1 MLNMQ
6 DGNTVLK
13 LTPEQH
19 HTIVVVFL
27 RGGADGL
34 NMVVPVG
41 DDAYY
46 RARPLIGVSP
56 AATVPLND
64 LFAFHQALAPLQR
77 AYGDGELLIVHGA
90 GSEESSRSHF
100 EAQDFIEHGGQGAGG
115 WLGRYL
121 RENVRAA
128 SNPLASVALGTSCP
142 ESLRSSPATVVMDSL
157 GQISLDGA
165 AMPFIGGLERSYGNS
180 SLPWA
185 KSGSDLLS
193 AIGRIVALQ
202 SSPYQPAPGAV
213 YPDHPFARH
222 LQQVAQ
228 LIKAEVGVEAATVDL
243 GGWDSHI
250 ASASLMTPLMAQ
262 LSQGLMAFYNDIGAY
277 RERTTVVVMTEFGRR
292 VYENASLGTD
302 HGRGSIMMLLG
313 GGVRGGRVLADWPG
327 LVDEHLEAPGDLP
340 VRYNFRDILA
350 PVFQKKMP
358 GIALNQV
365 FPGYTLTP
373 LDVV

>member
-1 MLNMQ
+1 MPQ
-6 DGNTVLK
+6 GNTVLK
-13 LTPEQH
+13 LAPEQN
-19 HTIVVVFL
+19 HTLVVVFL

-34 NMVVPVG
+34 QMVVPTG
-41 DDAYY
+41 DDDYY
-46 RARPLIGVSP
+46 RARPLIGIARKETVALDELFGLHEALSP
-56 AATVPLND
+56 L
-64 LFAFHQALAPLQR
+64 HR
-77 AYGDGELLIVHGA
+77 AYSDGALLVVHGA

-100 EAQDFIEHGGQGAGG
+100 EAQDFMEHGGTGAGG

-121 RENVRAA
+121 RQNSRAA
-128 SNPLASVALGTSCP
+128 SNPLASVALGKTCP

-157 GQISLDGA
+157 GEIALSEE
-165 AMPFIGGLERSYGNS
+165 AMPFVGALNRAYGQS
-180 SLPWA
+180 TLPWA
-185 KSGSDLLS
+185 KSGSDLLR
-193 AIGRIVALQ
+193 AIGRIVELQ
-202 SSPYQPAPGAV
+202 ARPYGPSNGAV

-250 ASASLMTPLMAQ
+250 ASSTLMTPLMTQ
-262 LSQGLMAFYNDIGAY
+262 LSRGLMAFYDDIGSY
-277 RERTTVVVMTEFGRR
+277 RERVTVVVMTEFGRR

-313 GGVRGGRVLADWPG
+313 GGVRGGRVLSDWAG
-327 LVDEHLEAPGDLP
+327 LASDRLEGPGDLP
-340 VRYNFRDILA
+340 VRYNFRDVLA
-350 PVFQKKMP
+350 PVFEKKMP

-373 LDVV
+373 LDIV